1 MIFYQNKGVSN
12 YIINSRIYRWFKKK
26 NYIKSQKEDLESFKQ
41 LLYTINQII
50 VSDNLK
56 KFGIESNMIN
66 NYKKVQLM
74 NLLYFLFSLLHKSP
88 HSLVKLQL
96 NKELDK
102 LLNLNQNANN
112 KEETIDFFFSSNCE
126 IRCNKND

>member
-1 MIFYQNKGVSN
+1 
-12 YIINSRIYRWFKKK
+12 
-26 NYIKSQKEDLESFKQ
+26 
-41 LLYTINQII
+41 
-50 VSDNLK
+50 
-56 KFGIESNMIN
+56 MIN

-112 KEETIDFFFSSNCE
+112 KEETIYFYFSSNCE

>member
-1 MIFYQNKGVSN
+1 
-12 YIINSRIYRWFKKK
+12 
-26 NYIKSQKEDLESFKQ
+26 
-41 LLYTINQII
+41 
-50 VSDNLK
+50 
-56 KFGIESNMIN
+56 MIN